1 MQRNSRTDRTI
12 VAGYSGDD
20 PLAPRMGVSKMIFL
34 PMLIVGLV
42 GSVVI
47 WVVTPMVLLFR
58 G

>member
-1 MQRNSRTDRTI
+1 M
-12 VAGYSGDD
+12 AGYSGDD

-47 WVVTPMVLLFR
+47 WFVTPMVLLFSLR